1 MQALVCRGGGQ
12 VALVADAPP
21 PALPPGWARVRVRR
35 AGICHTD
42 LELARGY
49 KGYTGILGHEFV
61 GVVEACPDDRSWEG
75 VRVVGEINAACGR
88 CGACRR
94 GDVTH
99 CAHRQVLGILNLP
112 GAFATH
118 LALPAANLHRVPDSV
133 SDAAAVFT
141 EPLAAALEILE
152 QAHVRP
158 SDAVVVLGDG
168 KLGLLCA
175 QVLNRTGAS
184 CVLVGRHPA
193 KLARAAAWGI
203 ETLRLAPGESA
214 ALQLGGADLVVD
226 CTGRP
231 AGLAEALAMVR
242 PRGTVVLKSTFH
254 GPATWAPADL
264 VVREVTLLG
273 SRCGPFAPALRLLAS
288 GGVQVEPLLTAT
300 YPLAQAEQAFAH
312 AAQPGV
318 LKVQLICEE

>member
-1 MQALVCRGGGQ
+1 MQALVCRGEGQ

-21 PALPPGWARVRVRR
+21 PQLPPGWARVRVRR

-49 KGYTGILGHEFV
+49 KGYSGILGHEFV
-61 GVVEACPDDRSWEG
+61 GVVEACPDDHSWEG
-75 VRVVGEINAACGR
+75 VRVVGEINTACGR
-88 CGACRR
+88 CAACRR
-94 GDVTH
+94 GAVTH
-99 CAHRQVLGILNLP
+99 CSQRQVLGILDLP

-118 LALPAANLHRVPDSV
+118 LALPAANLHRVPDAV
-133 SDAAAVFT
+133 SDADAVFT
-141 EPLAAALEILE
+141 EPLAAAVEILE
-152 QAHVRP
+152 QVHVRP

-175 QVLNRTGAS
+175 QVLHRTGAS

-193 KLARAAAWGI
+193 KLALAAAWGL
-203 ETLRLAPGESA
+203 ETLRLEPDESA

-231 AGLAEALAMVR
+231 AGLAEALAIVR

-254 GPATWAPADL
+254 GPATWTPADL
-264 VVREVTLLG
+264 VVREVTLRG

-288 GGVQVEPLLTAT
+288 GGVQVAPLLTAT
-300 YPLAQAEQAFAH
+300 YPLAQAEPAFAH

-318 LKVQLICEE
+318 LKVQLVCEE